1 MALRED
7 RQEEEEEE
15 QVEAEEEEVV
25 VVVFRGLPVMG
36 PWLMTEP
43 RCTNA
48 AGEIGGVMRGP
59 LT

>member
-1 MALRED
+1 MALREE

-15 QVEAEEEEVV
+15 AQVEEEEEEEVC
-25 VVVFRGLPVMG
+25 RGLPVIG

>member
-1 MALRED
+1 MAPIED
-7 RQEEEEEE
+7 KQEEEEDE
-15 QVEAEEEEVV
+15 QVVEEEEEDV
-25 VVVFRGLPVMG
+25 RGLPDVG

>member
-1 MALRED
+1 MALMED

-15 QVEAEEEEVV
+15 QAVEEDEDI
-25 VVVFRGLPVMG
+25 RGLPPPVIG